1 MSRSQ
6 DFQSFLAEGSFG
18 VEANLSIGHFHVH
31 TVGEVQRGIAHVLGV
46 IRDSKNPV
54 FLEIRE

>member
-6 DFQSFLAEGSFG
+6 GFQSSLAEGPFDI
-18 VEANLSIGHFHVH
+18 EANLSIGHFHVH
-31 TVGEVQRGIAHVLGV
+31 TLGQAWRRIAHVLGV

-54 FLEIRE
+54 FLEIRQ